1 MFRNALVTIGLLWFS
16 LAPTLCAAGVLSHAC
31 DSPIN
36 FKYETCCVNI
46 EHDCFEHGRSH
57 DGCSHDNGSHD
68 GCSHDNGSHDG
79 CSHDNGS
86 HDACANDPC
95 QGQVVVEKVRDEG
108 FQCSNDDALGGLD
121 SVIDGQLSTF
131 RTRPHANFGRHGAG
145 KKLPYPPSDMPLR
158 A

>member
-1 MFRNALVTIGLLWFS
+1 MFRNALVTIGFLWFS

-68 GCSHDNGSHDG
+68 
-79 CSHDNGS
+79 
-86 HDACANDPC
+86 ACANDPC

-108 FQCSNDDALGGLD
+108 FQCSNHDALGGLD

>member
-68 GCSHDNGSHDG
+68 
-79 CSHDNGS
+79 
-86 HDACANDPC
+86 ACANDPC

-108 FQCSNDDALGGLD
+108 FQCSNHDALGGLD
-121 SVIDGQLSTF
+121 SVIDGQRSPWCWQKTSLS
-131 RTRPHANFGRHGAG
+131 
-145 KKLPYPPSDMPLR
+145 PLR
-158 A
+158 HAPSRLISRSVPTAIFVCAFR

>member
-68 GCSHDNGSHDG
+68 
-79 CSHDNGS
+79 
-86 HDACANDPC
+86 ACANDPC

-108 FQCSNDDALGGLD
+108 FQCSNHDALGGLD